1 MQTDSR
7 EFEFAA
13 KGPVVQRLNVLKLMR
28 ELIVSRRNL
37 IICQGMKHEGI
48 VRIGAVAYV
57 DKHGFGSK
65 IQRERTKINATAF
78 ELAVATETDHS
89 PSGSD

>member
-1 MQTDSR
+1 
-7 EFEFAA
+7 
-13 KGPVVQRLNVLKLMR
+13 
-28 ELIVSRRNL
+28 
-37 IICQGMKHEGI
+37 MKHEGI

-89 PSGSD
+89 PSASD